1 MLLFSLALF
10 SGCSYLS
17 NRGKDL
23 GDILSVGGSLGG
35 GLMLRVAPTRLLTVE
50 LGSQKDER
58 FYGWGRRHSQW
69 VESSY
74 GFWLSKW
81 WSARLDEEAPQEWTW
96 THLFRSS
103 HEKLALL
110 EDTSEPLKDAIREE
124 WEYHMFILTN
134 AGNAHWHELM
144 DVEVDASLL
153 AIGGQII
160 VRPLELVDFLA
171 GLFLLDLSG
180 DDEG

>member
-1 MLLFSLALF
+1 
-10 SGCSYLS
+10 
-17 NRGKDL
+17 
-23 GDILSVGGSLGG
+23 
-35 GLMLRVAPTRLLTVE
+35 
-50 LGSQKDER
+50 
-58 FYGWGRRHSQW
+58 
-69 VESSY
+69 
-74 GFWLSKW
+74 
-81 WSARLDEEAPQEWTW
+81 
-96 THLFRSS
+96 
-103 HEKLALL
+103 
-110 EDTSEPLKDAIREE
+110 
-124 WEYHMFILTN
+124 MFILTN